1 MMEKSKL
8 RGADIV
14 TSLIFFLLSIWII
27 AEAFTMP
34 LKDSYAGVDSVWY
47 VSPALMPLI
56 VGAAMLLLSIA
67 IFLHA
72 KRNGGLESLK
82 AIWASQGK
90 NKFFSDANIR
100 YACVLIP
107 LISLVYVNLTRIDF
121 FLSIVLYLGFTVS
134 VFYLDNPSIMRKT
147 LLIYTA
153 ETCVLLV
160 LTVFGLD
167 KVLTKLFNYSLDIIA
182 LAMIISIT
190 VVLMRQIRKSGNP
203 EYKKKFRS
211 AMWMTYITPLFI
223 VPIFRYMLRVPLP
236 REGAVVDLM
245 SLLYYTITR

>member
-14 TSLIFFLLSIWII
+14 TSVIFFLLAIWII

-56 VGAAMLLLSIA
+56 IGAAMLLLSIT

-72 KRNGGLESLK
+72 RRNGGMESLK
-82 AIWASQGK
+82 AIWASRGK
-90 NKFFSDANIR
+90 NKFLSDSNIR
-100 YACVLIP
+100 YACVLVP
-107 LISLVYVNLTRIDF
+107 LVSFVYLNLTRIDF
-121 FLSIVLYLGFTVS
+121 FLSIVLYLGFTIT
-134 VFYLDNPSIMRKT
+134 VFHLDNPAIMRKT
-147 LLIYTA
+147 LLVYTV
-153 ETCVLLV
+153 ETCVVLL

-167 KVLTKLFNYSLDIIA
+167 KVLAKLFNYSLDILA
-182 LAMIISIT
+182 LAMIISIIA
-190 VVLMRQIRKSGNP
+190 VLQHQIKKSGNP
-203 EYKKKFRS
+203 NYKKKFRS
-211 AMWMTYITPLFI
+211 AMWMTFITPLFI

-245 SLLYYTITR
+245 SLLYYSITR